1 MSDFLSKTTSLFNSF
16 KVVVQ
21 TTVRRIMYP
30 KIKVEDDSSIKVTTE
45 SGVQTETVPEE
56 ETVPEVVEE
65 ETVPEII
72 VKNTVEDLVTR
83 LTLVD

>member
-1 MSDFLSKTTSLFNSF
+1 MSDFLTKTTSLFNSF

-45 SGVQTETVPEE
+45 SGVQTDTVPEE

>member
-65 ETVPEII
+65 ETVPEIV

-83 LTLVD
+83 LTFVD

>member
-65 ETVPEII
+65 ETVPEVV

-83 LTLVD
+83 LTFVD